1 MEISQEDF
9 MAMYNCLTS
18 QVALARSSQAPL
30 SQVPLTQ
37 VPLTQVPTQA
47 FPAQAQ
53 APDVVN
59 VATSH
64 SEVVNND
71 NKENVAGGGSGA
83 NCGASSKATG
93 SKERGKLWER
103 TETLSLIAAYTKV
116 DADQRNAC
124 NKGKSAHVSAAAK
137 WHKVKAEFLQLE
149 PNSTRDE
156 NSIQYK
162 WESLMKAFKSI
173 ADYNKGTGVKPY
185 TDLSYEE
192 KKFFKLPC
200 LDCDILIALRDT
212 VGQYHKIKAPFSVK
226 VDQVEAN
233 PVDPLDGTVEHAT
246 GTPTTGK
253 RRKTGGDAMI
263 KLLAKQGE
271 RAAEADEKLA
281 TGLISVL
288 GALVDKLAAPA
299 APAAT
304 PVVSAAP
311 VVVEGPDDMGLIQS
325 IVYRTASPLGA
336 THDTEKCVVIM
347 SLCLLVFKRS
357 TCHCL

>member
-1 MEISQEDF
+1 
-9 MAMYNCLTS
+9 
-18 QVALARSSQAPL
+18 
-30 SQVPLTQ
+30 
-37 VPLTQVPTQA
+37 
-47 FPAQAQ
+47 
-53 APDVVN
+53 
-59 VATSH
+59 
-64 SEVVNND
+64 
-71 NKENVAGGGSGA
+71 
-83 NCGASSKATG
+83 
-93 SKERGKLWER
+93 
-103 TETLSLIAAYTKV
+103 
-116 DADQRNAC
+116 
-124 NKGKSAHVSAAAK
+124 
-137 WHKVKAEFLQLE
+137 
-149 PNSTRDE
+149 
-156 NSIQYK
+156 
-162 WESLMKAFKSI
+162 MKAFKSI

-226 VDQVEAN
+226 VDQVESN

-253 RRKTGGDAMI
+253 RRKTDGDAMI

-288 GALVDKLAAPA
+288 GALVEKLAAPA

-311 VVVEGPDDMGLIQS
+311 VVVPDAPAKEIPAFPDVAALFTEVVLNYPDDVWDLSLFMIGGMEGPDDMGLIQS
-325 IVYRTASPLGA
+325 IVYRTAGPLGA
-336 THDTEKCVVIM
+336 THDTEKCVVVFVGVQAKH
-347 SLCLLVFKRS
+347 LPLLVKRLGAVFGSRFKAWATVGSAHDFDARMFL
-357 TCHCL
+357 CDLPL